1 MEFRDHEIFHNFAK
15 ISRISLRK
23 SCSLLQV
30 WQRLRITTM
39 QLYNKI
45 SYFHFPMNSFKEAN
59 FETVINKVLF
69 ISLSFVKLRGYG

>member
-1 MEFRDHEIFHNFAK
+1 
-15 ISRISLRK
+15 
-23 SCSLLQV
+23 
-30 WQRLRITTM
+30 M